1 MTTKIFNPA
10 QFAPPEQLDDNNQP
24 DAVTVEKKNY
34 TLTGNST
41 RDQVRKLLY
50 EIFSA
55 DDSDTNKIAK
65 IIEALENQISKNC
78 PNPSSKQ
85 YRDSSRAL

>member
-10 QFAPPEQLDDNNQP
+10 QFAPPEQLDDNNQSDP
-24 DAVTVEKKNY
+24 VTVEKKNY

-55 DDSDTNKIAK
+55 DDTDTNKIAK